1 MVDVLLELIKGVP
14 VVYKIKNVEI
24 YIGKGKGTRP
34 VVFLT
39 MQDTDKRT
47 YMRTTFSAGAVALL
61 LRVLQ
66 SYFNQIIEWAT
77 QRELD
82 IIDKRIRELIEKH
95 ERGEIRYIEAIELLE
110 RIYGHIIL
118 MERGRRKEHQE
129 KYREPVFPI
138 ADPDELERYRY

>member
-1 MVDVLLELIKGVP
+1 MVDVLLELIKGIP

-24 YIGKGKGTRP
+24 YIGKGKRNRP

-47 YMRTTFSAGAVALL
+47 YMRTVFSAGAVSLL

-77 QRELD
+77 LQELN
-82 IIDKRIRELIEKH
+82 IIDKRIRELIAKY

-118 MERGRRKEHQE
+118 MERGRKQQE
-129 KYREPVFPI
+129 KQQEPVFPI
-138 ADPDELERYRY
+138 ADPDELEGYRY